1 MALSPPRLQH
11 RQQRASAVAPML
23 SIEQIRGILSE
34 QHAED
39 LPVAAHMQL
48 WSTDDIRRYAEA
60 GGFWSPEAQ
69 SAAAEEAPLGWETYE
84 AHAISLDSPGGE
96 ALAAAMSDGWAI
108 RCAQITSAFEP
119 QVRVRL
125 TEARACTRAQ
135 PCKRAPSCL
144 LISTGASQATQP
156 TPHAPRHVQAEGSWC
171 GLASLAIVLRALQ
184 PPGAVRVRVRVRARV
199 RVTVTVTVRARR
211 YAENAAATAG
221 PPEHTCPLAEARR
234 GWRPPW
240 ASSGLPGR
248 AALGGAEAEA
258 RCTAGLRHRALSPQA
273 RRPRRRSR
281 RSSEATCSR
290 GPSCRTAP
298 CATAWSRSLTLS
310 LALLV
315 NLTLT
320 LS

>member
-1 MALSPPRLQH
+1 
-11 RQQRASAVAPML
+11 ML
-23 SIEQIRGILSE
+23 SMEQIRGILSE

-144 LISTGASQATQP
+144 LISTGAGTHP
-156 TPHAPRHVQAEGSWC
+156 KPRNPPHMPHVTSRPRAAGA
-171 GLASLAIVLRALQ
+171 ASPRSRSCCVRSSL
-184 PPGAVRVRVRVRARV
+184 RVRLGLGLGLGLGPGLGLGLRLGCGAMRRTRPLRPARQSIP
-199 RVTVTVTVRARR
+199 ARWPR
-211 YAENAAATAG
+211 LAG
-221 PPEHTCPLAEARR
+221 A
-234 GWRPPW
+234 GGRP
-240 ASSGLPGR
+240 GLRLVLLGR
-248 AALGGAEAEA
+248 AALDGAEAEA
-258 RCTAGLRHRALSPQA
+258 RCTAGLRHRA
-273 RRPRRRSR
+273 
-281 RSSEATCSR
+281 
-290 GPSCRTAP
+290 
-298 CATAWSRSLTLS
+298 
-310 LALLV
+310 
-315 NLTLT
+315 
-320 LS
+320 

>member
-1 MALSPPRLQH
+1 
-11 RQQRASAVAPML
+11 ML
-23 SIEQIRGILSE
+23 SMEQIRGILSE

-48 WSTDDIRRYAEA
+48 WSADDIRRYAEA

-69 SAAAEEAPLGWETYE
+69 SAAAETQEAPLGWETYE

-125 TEARACTRAQ
+125 TAARACTRAQ

-184 PPGAVRVRVRVRARV
+184 PPGAVRVRVRFRARV
-199 RVTVTVTVRARR
+199 TVTVTVTVRARR

-258 RCTAGLRHRALSPQA
+258 RCTAGLRHRA
-273 RRPRRRSR
+273 
-281 RSSEATCSR
+281 
-290 GPSCRTAP
+290 
-298 CATAWSRSLTLS
+298 
-310 LALLV
+310 
-315 NLTLT
+315 
-320 LS
+320 